1 MNQQPTGLAFE
12 ERPPHEVLAAAIK
25 RRCAILFV
33 GAGVSMAVGL
43 PSWQSLIDH
52 LLDDLGLERNMIDG
66 MHGGYQMLAEYYRL
80 KRGGIG
86 PLRSWLDRVAR
97 RPGQDRGLA
106 APQAD
111 RGARF
116 SDHLHHELRP
126 QPRDS
131 LRRP

>member
-1 MNQQPTGLAFE
+1 MNQQPTGFAFE

-43 PSWQSLIDH
+43 PSWQSLMDH
-52 LLDDLGLERNMIDG
+52 LLDDLGLERNVIDG

-86 PLRSWLDRVAR
+86 RFAAGSTATGASTRTGSRPHGSTSRSWSSI
-97 RPGQDRGLA
+97 
-106 APQAD
+106 
-111 RGARF
+111 F
-116 SDHLHHELRP
+116 
-126 QPRDS
+126 
-131 LRRP
+131 